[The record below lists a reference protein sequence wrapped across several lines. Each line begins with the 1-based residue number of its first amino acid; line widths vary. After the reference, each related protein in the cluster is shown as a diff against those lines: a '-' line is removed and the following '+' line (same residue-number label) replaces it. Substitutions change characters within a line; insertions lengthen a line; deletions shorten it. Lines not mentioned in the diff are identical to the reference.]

1 MTDSP
6 SISARVAPA
15 SPLPRFSRALALTVG
30 LALGAIAL
38 TPVWAQE
45 RTRERFTIPSGL
57 NDERLR
63 EPGYVSLW
71 QKGEY
76 RAALDELNALLDSS
90 APTTPQPTRVNT
102 NQLRYDRAQ
111 LRFLTGLVDEA
122 IEDMEQVATRQ
133 PQPSFSLD
141 LALMYQYRGMPLPYD
156 EWMQRAAQ
164 QTRSRDWYYRRRS
177 ENVAAVGRIAELMG
191 TNPKTVLSGH
201 FGQAYEVFPDLGAVV
216 DVAAGDLAF
225 RAQGFDIAEEYYLKA
240 LEKEPQ
246 NQDALAGLIETYV
259 RSMDGRAEEVVAR
272 LTEINPNHPR
282 LNAVLA
288 ERALEKLDIPAA
300 TEIIDKQ
307 LAINP
312 VSHRF
317 RSLKG
322 AAQFLDDDV
331 AGMNKT
337 IEAVLDYNPIRS
349 EIYRTIGR
357 FASRHYR
364 FAQGVEFQAKAL
376 ELDPKDFEARALYTL
391 DLMRLGREE
400 EGKPELQ
407 AAFDADNYNVQLYNL
422 LQLMDTLETFE
433 TIERGAFILKLP
445 KSEAP
450 IMAEPALDLLD
461 EALKIFEEK
470 YQIDIEKPVLIEM
483 FDNHDDFMVRSV
495 GLPGNAGHL
504 GICFGKLVTMDTPSV
519 RPKGSS
525 NWRTVLW
532 HEFAHVITLQ
542 KTKNRMPRWLS
553 EGISVYEEAQRGE
566 AFHNRLDPQY
576 LPILKAEGIPSL
588 RAIDGYFTQP
598 KSGMHMMYGYFM
610 AGEFVDFY
618 TARYGVQAMVDALAG
633 IANGQDAEAALVAA
647 AMVDFETIDGDFH
660 QHLEKRFQPFD
671 NLPQPEDPKGGF
683 LQRLAKSLIGGGS
696 SKPETPKPP
705 APSPFTDALRGAEEA
720 EARGDDDAAEAAWK
734 RAYDLFP
741 DYQGDNAPLR
751 NLALLHKEQGDEA
764 KYVEA
769 LETLRRSSP
778 QEFEATR
785 ALADIYYE
793 RGDWVRVEEMTDWAL
808 GIDPYDPA
816 YYRMLAE
823 ARIKRG
829 AGTSALDALASLIHL
844 DPGNMTGYRLQRA
857 QILRADQQWVKAKT
871 EVVRI
876 LEDTPNF
883 WDAQQLLLDIV
894 DNGAAGTAR

>member
-1 MTDSP
+1 LTDSP
-6 SISARVAPA
+6 SISARVATTPRI
-15 SPLPRFSRALALTVG
+15 PLATLALLALLALAAAPAWG
-30 LALGAIAL
+30 QRQRLG
-38 TPVWAQE
+38 V
-45 RTRERFTIPSGL
+45 S
-57 NDERLR
+57 DERQLDQT
-63 EPGYVSLW
+63 YVTLW
-71 QKGEY
+71 EQGEY
-76 RAALDELNALLDSS
+76 RAALDEINTLLASS
-90 APTTPQPTRVNT
+90 TPTSPQPIRTNL

-111 LRFLTGLVDEA
+111 LRFATGQVDEA
-122 IEDMEQVATRQ
+122 IEDMLQVATRQ
-133 PQPSFSLD
+133 PQPSFSLE

-216 DVAAGDLAF
+216 DIAAGDLAF

-240 LEKEPQ
+240 LEKEPK
-246 NQDALAGLIETYV
+246 NQEALAGLMEAYV
-259 RSMDGRAEEVVAR
+259 RSMDRRAEEVIEKLAA
-272 LTEINPNHPR
+272 LNPNHPR
-282 LNAVLA
+282 LDAVLA
-288 ERALEKLDIPAA
+288 ARAIEKLDLAKA
-300 TEIIDKQ
+300 MEIIDKQ

-317 RSLKG
+317 RALKA
-322 AAQFLDDDV
+322 AAQFLGDDLD
-331 AGMNKT
+331 GMNKT
-337 IEAVLDYNPIRS
+337 IEAALEYSPIRS
-349 EIYRTIGR
+349 EVYRTIGTY
-357 FASRHYR
+357 ASRHYR
-364 FAQGVEFQAKAL
+364 FTEAMEFQAKAL
-376 ELDPKDFEARALYTL
+376 EIDPKDHEARALYTL
-391 DLMRLGREE
+391 DLMRLGREDE
-400 EGKPELQ
+400 SKPELE
-407 AAFDADNYNVQLYNL
+407 AAFEADPYNVSLYNL
-422 LQLMDTLETFE
+422 LQLMGTLETFE
-433 TIERGAFILKLP
+433 TIERGAFVLKLP
-445 KSEAP
+445 KNEAP

-461 EALKIFEEK
+461 EALEIFEKK

-576 LPILKAEGIPSL
+576 LPILKEEGIPSL
-588 RAIDGYFTQP
+588 RAIDGFFTQP
-598 KSGMHMMYGYFM
+598 KSGMHMMYGYFT

-618 TARYGVQAMVDALAG
+618 NTRYGLQAMVDALAA
-633 IANGQDAEAALVAA
+633 IATGKNAEEALVAA
-647 AMVDFETIDGDFH
+647 AKVDFETLDSEFH
-660 QHLEKRFQPFD
+660 KHLEERFKPYD
-671 NLPQPEDPKGGF
+671 NLPQPPNQKGGL
-683 LQRLAKSLIGGGS
+683 LQRLARTLIGGGTS
-696 SKPETPKPP
+696 APEAPKPAP
-705 APSPFTDALRGAEEA
+705 PSPFTDALKGAEEA
-720 EARGDDDAAEAAWK
+720 AARGDDDAAETAWK
-734 RAYDLFP
+734 RAYSLFP
-741 DYQGDNAPLR
+741 DYQGENAPLR
-751 NLALLHKEQGDEA
+751 KLALLYKTQGDDA

-769 LETLRRSSP
+769 LETLRNSSP

-785 ALADIYYE
+785 ALAQIYHE
-793 RGDWVRVEEMTDWAL
+793 RGDWKRVVEMTDWAL

-829 AGTSALDALASLIHL
+829 EGPHALDALAALIHL
-844 DPGNMTGYRLQRA
+844 DPGNMTDYRLQRA
-857 QILRADQQWVKAKT
+857 QILHDDKQWTDAKT

-876 LEDTPNF
+876 LEDTPHF

-894 DNGAAGTAR
+894 EKGTAGAGR

>member
-1 MTDSP
+1 MAAP
-6 SISARVAPA
+6 VA
-15 SPLPRFSRALALTVG
+15 G
-30 LALGAIAL
+30 
-38 TPVWAQE
+38 QE
-45 RTRERFTIPSGL
+45 RGRRSL
-57 NDERLR
+57 NLPPAVSDERQLDQT
-63 EPGYVSLW
+63 YVTLW
-71 QKGEY
+71 EKGEY
-76 RAALDELNALLDSS
+76 RAALDAVNELLESS
-90 APTTPQPTRVNT
+90 TPTTPQPTRLNT

-111 LRFLTGLVDEA
+111 LRFLTGQVDEA
-122 IEDMEQVATRQ
+122 IEDMVQAATRQ
-133 PQPSFSLD
+133 PQPAYSLE

-156 EWMQRAAQ
+156 EWMQRAAS

-240 LEKEPQ
+240 LEKEPK
-246 NQDALAGLIETYV
+246 NQEALAGLIDAYV
-259 RSMDGRAEEVVAR
+259 RSMDPRAEDVIAR
-272 LTEINPNHPR
+272 LTELNPNHPR

-300 TEIIDKQ
+300 KDIIDKQ

-317 RSLKG
+317 RALKA
-322 AAQFLDDDV
+322 AAQFLDDDLE
-331 AGMNKT
+331 GMNAT
-337 IEAVLDYNPIRS
+337 IEAALEYNPIRS

-364 FAQGVEFQAKAL
+364 FAEGVEFQAKAL
-376 ELDPKDFEARALYTL
+376 DLDPKDYEARALYTL

-400 EGKPELQ
+400 EGKPELE

-422 LQLMDTLETFE
+422 LQLMGTLETFE

-445 KSEAP
+445 KKEAP

-461 EALKIFEEK
+461 EALAIFEQK

-542 KTKNRMPRWLS
+542 KTNNRMPRWLS

-598 KSGMHMMYGYFM
+598 KSGMHMMYGYFT

-618 TARYGVQAMVDALAG
+618 TARYGLQAMVDALAA
-633 IANGQDAEAALVAA
+633 IAKGTKAEAALVDAA
-647 AMVDFETIDGDFH
+647 KVDFDALDGEFRK
-660 QHLEKRFQPFD
+660 HLEARFKPFD
-671 NLPQPEDPKGGF
+671 NLPQPDDPKKGL
-683 LQRLAKSLIGGGS
+683 LQQLAKSLLGGGS
-696 SKPETPKPP
+696 SEPEAPKPP

-720 EARGDDDAAEAAWK
+720 AARGDDRAAEASWK
-734 RAYDLFP
+734 RAHELFP

-751 NLALLHKEQGDEA
+751 KLALLYKEQGNNA

-769 LETLRRSSP
+769 LEALRRSSP
-778 QEFEATR
+778 QEYEATR
-785 ALADIYYE
+785 ALAQIYYE
-793 RGDWVRVEEMTDWAL
+793 RGDWERVEEMTDWAL

-816 YYRMLAE
+816 YYRMLIE
-823 ARIKRG
+823 ARMKRG
-829 AGTSALDALASLIHL
+829 AGPQALDALATLIHL
-844 DPGNMTGYRLQRA
+844 DPGNITGYRLQRA
-857 QILRADQQWVKAKT
+857 QILRDDKQWAEAKT

-876 LEDTPNF
+876 LEDTPNY
-883 WDAQQLLLDIV
+883 WDAQQLLLDIAE
-894 DNGAAGTAR
+894 NGAAGTGR